1 MERLP
6 FRATRT
12 GASYEAVSRLPV
24 AVVLDCVRSVYNVG
38 AFFRTGDA
46 AGIERLYLTGYT
58 GYPPHRGIAKTALG
72 AEDTLAWERRDQA
85 SPLVA
90 ELREHGWEIAVIE
103 TSVCA
108 VDIYD
113 WRPAFPV
120 CLIFGNEVD
129 GVDPSL
135 AETADVHVRV
145 PMLGHKQSLNVAV
158 AGGVVLFELLR
169 KYRACHHRL
178 T

>member
-1 MERLP
+1 MEPLP
-6 FRATRT
+6 FRATLAS
-12 GASYEAVSRLPV
+12 ASYEAVDRLPV

-72 AEDTLAWERRDQA
+72 AEGTLPWERRDHA
-85 SPLVA
+85 PALTA
-90 ELREHGWEIAVIE
+90 ELRERGWEIAVVE

-108 VDIYD
+108 VDLYD

-120 CLIFGNEVD
+120 CLIFGNEVE
-129 GVDPSL
+129 GVDPRL
-135 AETADVHVRV
+135 TETADVHVRV
-145 PMLGHKQSLNVAV
+145 PMLGRKQSLNVAV

-169 KYRACHHRL
+169 KYRVTSGAL
-178 T
+178 

>member
-1 MERLP
+1 MDPVP
-6 FRATRT
+6 FRATLA
-12 GASYEAVSRLPV
+12 GASYEAVDRLPV

-72 AEDTLAWERRDQA
+72 AEGTLPWERRDDA
-85 SPLVA
+85 PALAA
-90 ELREHGWEIAVIE
+90 ELRARGWEIAVVE

-108 VDIYD
+108 VDLYD
-113 WRPAFPV
+113 WQPAFPV
-120 CLIFGNEVD
+120 CLIFGNEVE
-129 GVDPSL
+129 GVDPRL

-145 PMLGHKQSLNVAV
+145 PMLGRKQSLNVAV

-169 KYRACHHRL
+169 KHRASR
-178 T
+178 